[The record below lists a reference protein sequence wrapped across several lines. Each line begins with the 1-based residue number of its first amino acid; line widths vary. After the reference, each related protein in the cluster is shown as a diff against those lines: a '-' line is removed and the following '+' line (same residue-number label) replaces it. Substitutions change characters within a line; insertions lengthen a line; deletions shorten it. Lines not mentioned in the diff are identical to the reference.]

1 MPKDSTE
8 PPLQSLGAYRP
19 MAPSEA
25 YRLHR
30 SSSLSI
36 LSRADRLLARAI
48 RRSWS
53 GVKKKYAEASIASIK
68 EWR

>member
-1 MPKDSTE
+1 MKDNTE
-8 PPLQSLGAYRP
+8 PPLQSLGSYRP

-30 SSSLSI
+30 SSSLAT
-36 LSRADRLLARAI
+36 LDRADRLLARAI

-53 GVKKKYAEASIASIK
+53 RVKEKYEEASIASIK

>member
-1 MPKDSTE
+1 MKDDTQ
-8 PPLQSLGAYRP
+8 PPLQPLGSYRP

-30 SSSLSI
+30 SSSLST
-36 LSRADRLLARAI
+36 LDRADRLLARAI

-53 GVKKKYAEASIASIK
+53 PTKKKYAEASIASIK

>member
-1 MPKDSTE
+1 MKDDTQ

-19 MAPSEA
+19 MPPSEA

-30 SSSLSI
+30 DSSLAV